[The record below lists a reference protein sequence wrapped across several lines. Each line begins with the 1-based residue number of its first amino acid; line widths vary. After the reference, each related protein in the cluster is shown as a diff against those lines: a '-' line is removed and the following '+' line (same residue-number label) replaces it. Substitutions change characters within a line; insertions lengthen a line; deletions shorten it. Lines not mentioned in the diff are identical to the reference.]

1 LHQRLPSADIFLRIG
16 ASQGVTRLPAMPYPM
31 NKGQGKRFWT
41 TGNEPQ

>member
-1 LHQRLPSADIFLRIG
+1 MRQAREVQGMRL
-16 ASQGVTRLPAMPYPM
+16 VTRLPAMPYPM